1 MRTLYNEEIEAFGQ
15 CMFIIRAQSDGV
27 LVVYYGVK
35 QVDKFLGMSNL
46 IKFSKINVVI
56 CGIAVAITGCTTVP
70 QGTLQDTPLG
80 EIADA
85 GTQSG
90 TQVGEEA
97 NKAVALNPDQVHI
110 KTDEEIANTVELPE
124 IDLDAPTLESLLLMN
139 LASYQGDWGLA
150 ATKAKQVAFETRDYR
165 LARLATLLA
174 LRDDDYAKGV
184 SSAQLWH
191 ELDENDPDP
200 LNMLLITQLGS
211 GDVEGAKQSV
221 DKHAVGKELDSHI
234 KQIAALL
241 TRQKNGPSAIGVA
254 SHIFTSH
261 PESAQA
267 ALSSAYVAE
276 FFEDYDLS
284 EEWVSSA
291 LSLRPGWELAAQM
304 RAKILAS
311 QGKDKERADFIES
324 YAKANPQS
332 IVMQLNYAAEMV
344 RAGNSDLAYE
354 HVISVLKTAPKDID
368 ALQYAGALAED
379 REENESSA
387 RFYQRALNIDPTND
401 RVRWSLARRY
411 LIDKKYEL
419 AERHFGD
426 IRSQDLLFNAQMQIA
441 NARYELY
448 GLSSAINTLAGLE
461 PRTEAEYVSLA
472 LTRHYLLMAE
482 YKYEDALGAISEVL
496 YYLPENHDLIYARA
510 LAAAELSKLDI
521 AESDLRTIFEA
532 KPDHANA
539 LNALGYTLADQTDR
553 LAEARELIEKAYSL
567 RPNDAHILDSM
578 GWIAYREKDFENAI
592 LFLEKAFS
600 ASEEVEIAVHLG
612 EVLWESGQQQK
623 AKEIWFEWAEK
634 EGDNRLLIKTMQRYG
649 FGLDKDE
656 DQNEDENRNGEPE
669 NQDLLTTEVSH

>member
-1 MRTLYNEEIEAFGQ
+1 
-15 CMFIIRAQSDGV
+15 MFIIRTQSDGV
-27 LVVYYGVK
+27 LVDYCGVK
-35 QVDKFLGMSNL
+35 EVVKYLGMSNL
-46 IKFSKINVVI
+46 NKVSKIRVVI
-56 CGIAVAITGCTTVP
+56 VGMAFAITGCATVP
-70 QGTLQDTPLG
+70 QGTLQDKYTD
-80 EIADA
+80 ETADA
-85 GTQSG
+85 GREL
-90 TQVGEEA
+90 GEEA

-110 KTDEEIANTVELPE
+110 KTDEEIANTVELPK
-124 IDLDAPTLESLLLMN
+124 IDLDAPTLESLLVMN
-139 LASYQGDWGLA
+139 LASYQGDWELA
-150 ATKAKQVAFETRDYR
+150 ATKAKEVAFETRDHR

-174 LRDDDYAKGV
+174 LRDDDYEKGV
-184 SSAQLWH
+184 PSAELWH
-191 ELDENDPDP
+191 ELDESDPDP

-211 GDVEGAKQSV
+211 GDIEGAKRSV
-221 DKHAVGKELDSHI
+221 DKHEVGKELDSHI

-241 TRQKNGPSAIGVA
+241 TRQKNGPAAIGVA
-254 SHIFTSH
+254 SHLFTSH

-276 FFEDYDLS
+276 FFEDYELS

-311 QGKDKERADFIES
+311 QGKDKERADFVES

-344 RAGNSDLAYE
+344 RAGNADLAYE
-354 HVISVLKTAPKDID
+354 HVLSVLKTAPKDID

-401 RVRWSLARRY
+401 RVRWSLARRF
-411 LIDKKYEL
+411 LIDKKYQL

-496 YYLPENHDLIYARA
+496 YYLPQNHDLIYARA

-592 LFLEKAFS
+592 MFLEKAFS

-634 EGDNRLLIKTMQRYG
+634 EGDNRLLIKTRQRYG
-649 FGLDKDE
+649 FGLDKD
-656 DQNEDENRNGEPE
+656 QNDDEVENGNGELE
-669 NQDLLTTEVSH
+669 NQDLLTTEISH